1 MSSPEKKRKKRSL
14 EPSPESTPNPSLPD
28 DLIVSIL
35 ARVSRLYYPILSL
48 VSKSS
53 RTLVTSPELYKTRSF
68 FNRTESCLYVCL
80 DFPPDPNPRWF
91 TLYRKPNQ
99 NITEKTKNSSGFV
112 LAPIPNH
119 HSHSSSIV
127 AIGSNIYA
135 IGGSIENSPSSKVSI
150 LDCRSHTWHEAPSM
164 RMKRNYPAANVVD
177 GKIYVAGGLE
187 EFDSSKWMEVFDIK
201 TQTWEFVLSP
211 LAERFIYRSLVIE
224 GEIYI
229 FGDKVVTY
237 KPKED
242 RWGGVG
248 EHQSMDLGLFFH
260 SYCVIDNVLYCYRPG
275 GIKWYESEKRS
286 WRKLRGLK
294 GLSKLASSCVK
305 LADYGGKMA
314 LLWDKYIPCSG
325 NKSHS
330 ISCAVVSLE
339 RCKNQGIRGK
349 VEWFD
354 DMLTVPSSYNFVGAL
369 AATL

>member
-1 MSSPEKKRKKRSL
+1 MSSLKKKTKKR
-14 EPSPESTPNPSLPD
+14 SPESTPISSLPD
-28 DLIVSIL
+28 DLVLSCF

-48 VSKSS
+48 VSKSC
-53 RTLVTSPELYKTRSF
+53 RTLVASPELYKTRSF

-80 DFPPDPNPRWF
+80 EFPPDPNPRWF

-99 NITEKTKNSSGFV
+99 TLTNITEKTKNSSGYV

-119 HSHSSSIV
+119 HSPSASLV
-127 AIGSNIYA
+127 AVGSNIYA
-135 IGGSIENSPSSKVSI
+135 IGGSIENAPSSRVSI

-187 EFDSSKWMEVFDIK
+187 DFDSSKWMEVFDTK
-201 TQTWEFVLSP
+201 TQTWEFVLCP
-211 LAERFIYRSLVIE
+211 LAERFVYRSLVID

-242 RWGGVG
+242 RWGDEG
-248 EHQSMDLGLFFH
+248 EHQSMDLGLYFH

-294 GLSKLASSCVK
+294 GLSKLASNCVR
-305 LADYGGKMA
+305 LADYGGKIA
-314 LLWDKYIPCSG
+314 IFWDKYSPSSG
-325 NKSHS
+325 YKSHM
-330 ISCAVVSLE
+330 ISCAVISLGS
-339 RCKNQGIRGK
+339 CKNQGIRGK

-354 DMLTVPSSYNFVGAL
+354 DMLTASLKLSIIWGERKH
-369 AATL
+369 

>member
-1 MSSPEKKRKKRSL
+1 MSSPERKRKKRSL

-99 NITEKTKNSSGFV
+99 NITEKTKNSSG
-112 LAPIPNH
+112 
-119 HSHSSSIV
+119 
-127 AIGSNIYA
+127 
-135 IGGSIENSPSSKVSI
+135 
-150 LDCRSHTWHEAPSM
+150 SHTWHEAPSM